1 MELKIDKDKVLE
13 AIKECPEF
21 ERIARKLWPEELE
34 EKSKFEIGDIVE
46 GTQDY
51 VNTPVKGKM
60 GIIKDMDLLHPW
72 LSEIGVEFFEYIG
85 RHDLVG
91 HAQNGHGMY
100 MPANKLRLIYRPKKI

>member
-46 GTQDY
+46 GTENHDSRF
-51 VNTPVKGKM
+51 TKGKM
-60 GIIKDMDLLHPW
+60 GIIKDRVELAADAHF
-72 LSEIGVEFFEYIG
+72 EVEFFENIG
-85 RHDLVG
+85 G
-91 HAQNGHGMY
+91 HQVCSCANPGHGWD
-100 MPANKLRLIYRPKKI
+100 MPADKLRLIYRPKKI